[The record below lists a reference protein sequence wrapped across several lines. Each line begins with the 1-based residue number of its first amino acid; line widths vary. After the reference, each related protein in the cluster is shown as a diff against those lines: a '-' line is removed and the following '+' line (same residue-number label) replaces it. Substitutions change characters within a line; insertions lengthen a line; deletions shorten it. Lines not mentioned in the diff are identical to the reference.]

1 MLILPHA
8 ILRNAE
14 NPALRKRRKGLNLYQ
29 IRKYELVMAITPMSN
44 EQEINS
50 IVEKVESYINDN
62 GGDLTE
68 KDNWGIKR
76 LSYPIQKS
84 NEGNYVRAAFSL
96 QASAVKELERML
108 NLTEE
113 VLLHMVSKV

>member
-1 MLILPHA
+1 MISLQTGL
-8 ILRNAE
+8 
-14 NPALRKRRKGLNLYQ
+14 KR
-29 IRKYELVMAITPMSN
+29 ED
-44 EQEINS
+44 EINS
-50 IVEKVESYINDN
+50 IVGKLESYINDN

-84 NEGNYVRAAFSL
+84 NEGNYVRALFSL

-113 VLLHMVSKV
+113 VLLHMVSRV

>member
-1 MLILPHA
+1 MD
-8 ILRNAE
+8 
-14 NPALRKRRKGLNLYQ
+14 Q

-44 EQEINS
+44 EDEINS
-50 IVEKVESYINDN
+50 VLEKIESYVNKN

-68 KDNWGIKR
+68 RDNWGIKR

-84 NEGNYVRAAFSL
+84 NEGNYVRTLFSL
-96 QASAVKELERML
+96 QASAVKELEVML